1 MTLAKLSGRSKTTQ
15 SSSVTTA
22 ASSNGTN
29 VISTS
34 VTRRSVIHSS
44 SAIAPSAKIAA
55 SINARTIVLPAS
67 YSITAGPVAS
77 GSAASTAVTNWRST
91 AVFSGSPLGST

>member
-1 MTLAKLSGRSKTTQ
+1 MTLAKLSGRAKTTQ
-15 SSSVTTA
+15 NSSVTTA
-22 ASSNGTN
+22 ASSNGTK

-34 VTRRSVIHSS
+34 VTRRSVLHSS
-44 SAIAPSAKIAA
+44 SAIAPRAKIAA

-77 GSAASTAVTNWRST
+77 GSAASTAVTQW
-91 AVFSGSPLGST
+91 GSTGGVSGVQLGG